1 MADDYAGLKAAIS
14 AFLTDVP
21 LDKGIMYENEQV
33 AQVVRQLTLLFRAK
47 CTAQGI
53 TV

>member
-14 AFLTDVP
+14 AFLTAIPTDNAIVGNQEANAR
-21 LDKGIMYENEQV
+21 LL
-33 AQVVRQLTLLFRAK
+33 RQLTELFRAK